1 MLFLKIYQDNKD
13 SIYKVKQMSQKRIKA
28 VETVKKFLR
37 GDLLKKFIW
46 FNVAGLN
53 VRVVFYSLNRLSQI
67 SSDN

>member
-53 VRVVFYSLNRLSQI
+53 VSRFLQP
-67 SSDN
+67 